1 MIQKDYILRMIEMLG
16 AMIAA
21 IVGQA
26 RKGEFTRASEGLSQ
40 IYYDMLKQDAAY

>member
-26 RKGEFTRASEGLSQ
+26 RKGEL
-40 IYYDMLKQDAAY
+40 IKQPPSGID